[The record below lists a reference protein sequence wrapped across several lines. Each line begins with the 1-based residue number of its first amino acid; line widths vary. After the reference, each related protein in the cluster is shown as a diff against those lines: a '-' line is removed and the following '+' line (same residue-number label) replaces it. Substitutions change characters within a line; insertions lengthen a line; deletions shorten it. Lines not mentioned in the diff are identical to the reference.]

1 MAKTLLNIALIVG
14 IIALIGLMISI
25 IWSILDPNMKADGL
39 MIVWC
44 ICAVIGA
51 GGSVFSLLMSKW
63 LCKKAYDIEMIT
75 TPSNET
81 EAALQNIVADLAARA
96 QIKMP
101 ELGIYEADEVN
112 AFATGPSKDQAM
124 VAVSTGLLSNMT
136 PAQIRA
142 VLGHE
147 VWHIK
152 SGDMV
157 TSTMLAGVLNAI
169 VFFFSFWLAAFT
181 SVICGFARIALT
193 NNRPSGLLENF
204 TGGFLSTWGFQFAM
218 KYSRIIMG
226 FFANFIN
233 LGFSRYREYKA
244 DAGSAQL
251 LGESTD
257 MISALQALQNVNQQ
271 HPVQASSMSN
281 FCINGADFVVE
292 LLSDHPP
299 LAKRIAALQ
308 MKAGIAPAPQAQA
321 LPASP
326 QAGATTQAAPMQ
338 PGQFPQGAPMPQPG
352 QYPQGA
358 PMMQPGQY
366 QQGAPM
372 PQLGQFPQGAPYPQA
387 GQPMGGPQ
395 QYAQA
400 PNTGINMGTVAAAA
414 ATAAVASELM
424 TGNAQAAQVPPEAA
438 AQVPPAAAPVPPV
451 QPQAAPAPDH
461 GAAAATQAP
470 TEDHSL
476 SQTLSSLAKEAFGS
490 DGANSDEPAELRMI
504 DTMAKI
510 DQALTPDQAPEEMS
524 DLISPEEASAELAA
538 ADTSAQEAD
547 DYVEGAVDFTE
558 GVADSV
564 EEAEASAAAETDASG
579 KDNEEGGFFSSLF
592 SSDED
597 SSEEEADDSGDDEE
611 EGGFFS
617 SLFSSDDDDE

>member
-39 MIVWC
+39 MIIWG

-112 AFATGPSKDQAM
+112 AFATGPSKDQSM
-124 VAVSTGLLSNMT
+124 VAVSTSLLTNMT

-169 VFFFSFWLAAFT
+169 VFFFSFWLAAIA
-181 SVICGFARIALT
+181 SMLCGLARLFLS
-193 NNRPSGLLENF
+193 NSRPSGILETFSN
-204 TGGFLSTWGFQFAM
+204 GLLSTWGFMVAM
-218 KYSRIIMG
+218 KYSRIVMG

-257 MISALQALQNVNQQ
+257 MISALQALQTVNQQ
-271 HPVQASSMSN
+271 HPVQESSMSN

-292 LLSDHPP
+292 LLSTHPP

-308 MKAGIAPAPQAQA
+308 MKAGITPAPQGAATTA

-326 QAGATTQAAPMQ
+326 QAVAT
-338 PGQFPQGAPMPQPG
+338 PQNAPMPQPGPMPQAG

-358 PMMQPGQY
+358 PMPQPGQY

-372 PQLGQFPQGAPYPQA
+372 PQPCQYQQGAPMPQPGQFPQGAPFPQA
-387 GQPMGGPQ
+387 GQPMGGTQ
-395 QYAQA
+395 QYVPA
-400 PNTGINMGTVAAAA
+400 PNAGMNMGTVAAAA

-424 TGNAQAAQVPPEAA
+424 TGNAQAAQVSPT
-438 AQVPPAAAPVPPV
+438 AAAPVPPV
-451 QPQAAPAPDH
+451 QPQAAPVPDH

-470 TEDHSL
+470 AEDHSL
-476 SQTLSSLAKEAFGS
+476 SQAISSIAKEAFSS
-490 DGANSDEPAELRMI
+490 DEANSDVPAELRMI

-510 DQALTPDQAPEEMS
+510 DQALAPDQAPEEMS
-524 DLISPEEASAELAA
+524 DLITPEEASADLAA
-538 ADTSAQEAD
+538 MDDSSAQETV
-547 DYVEGAVDFTE
+547 DYVEGAVDFE
-558 GVADSV
+558 EEAEDSV
-564 EEAEASAAAETDASG
+564 EEA
-579 KDNEEGGFFSSLF
+579 DNSEE
-592 SSDED
+592 DED
-597 SSEEEADDSGDDEE
+597 SEEDEE

>member
-39 MIVWC
+39 MIIWG

-75 TPSNET
+75 TPSNDT
-81 EAALQNIVADLAARA
+81 EAALQSIVADLAARA

-112 AFATGPSKDQAM
+112 AFATGPSKDQSM
-124 VAVSTGLLSNMT
+124 VAVSTGLLTNMT

-169 VFFFSFWLAAFT
+169 VFFFSFWLAAIA
-181 SVICGFARIALT
+181 SILCGLARLFLS
-193 NNRPSGLLENF
+193 NSRPSGLLETFSN
-204 TGGFLSTWGFQFAM
+204 GLLSTWGFKIAM
-218 KYSRIIMG
+218 KYSRIVMG

-257 MISALQALQNVNQQ
+257 MISALQALQTVNQQ
-271 HPVQASSMSN
+271 HPVQESSMSN

-292 LLSDHPP
+292 LLSTHPP

-308 MKAGIAPAPQAQA
+308 MKAGITPAPQGAATTA

-326 QAGATTQAAPMQ
+326 QAVAT
-338 PGQFPQGAPMPQPG
+338 PQNAPMPQAG

-358 PMMQPGQY
+358 PMPQPGQY

-372 PQLGQFPQGAPYPQA
+372 PQPGQYQQGAPMPQPGQFPQGAPFPQA
-387 GQPMGGPQ
+387 GQPMGGTQ
-395 QYAQA
+395 QYVPA
-400 PNTGINMGTVAAAA
+400 PNAGMNMGTVAAAA

-424 TGNAQAAQVPPEAA
+424 TGNAQAAQVSPT
-438 AQVPPAAAPVPPV
+438 AAAPVPPA

-470 TEDHSL
+470 AEDHSL
-476 SQTLSSLAKEAFGS
+476 SQTISSIAKEALGS
-490 DGANSDEPAELRMI
+490 DEANSDVPAELRMI

-510 DQALTPDQAPEEMS
+510 DQALATDQAPEEMS
-524 DLISPEEASAELAA
+524 DLITPEAASAELAA
-538 ADTSAQEAD
+538 MDDSSAQEAV
-547 DYVEGAVDFTE
+547 DYVEGAVDFE
-558 GVADSV
+558 EEAEDSV
-564 EEAEASAAAETDASG
+564 EEA
-579 KDNEEGGFFSSLF
+579 DNSEE
-592 SSDED
+592 DED
-597 SSEEEADDSGDDEE
+597 SEEDEE

>member
-39 MIVWC
+39 MIIWG

-75 TPSNET
+75 TPSNDT
-81 EAALQNIVADLAARA
+81 EAALQSIVADLAARA

-112 AFATGPSKDQAM
+112 AFATGPSKDQSM

-169 VFFFSFWLAAFT
+169 VFFFSFWLAAIA
-181 SVICGFARIALT
+181 SMLCGLARLFLS
-193 NNRPSGLLENF
+193 NSRPSGLLETFSN
-204 TGGFLSTWGFQFAM
+204 GLLSTWGFMVAM
-218 KYSRIIMG
+218 KYSRIVMG

-257 MISALQALQNVNQQ
+257 MISALQALQTVNQQ
-271 HPVQASSMSN
+271 HPVQESSMSN

-292 LLSDHPP
+292 LLSTHPP

-308 MKAGIAPAPQAQA
+308 MKAGIPPAPQGAATTA

-326 QAGATTQAAPMQ
+326 QAVATPQNAPMPQ
-338 PGQFPQGAPMPQPG
+338 PGPMPQAGQYPQGAPMPQPG
-352 QYPQGA
+352 Q
-358 PMMQPGQY
+358 
-366 QQGAPM
+366 
-372 PQLGQFPQGAPYPQA
+372 FPQGAPFPQA
-387 GQPMGGPQ
+387 GQPMGGTQ
-395 QYAQA
+395 QYIPA
-400 PNTGINMGTVAAAA
+400 PNAGMNMGTVAAAA

-424 TGNAQAAQVPPEAA
+424 TGNAQAAQVSPT
-438 AQVPPAAAPVPPV
+438 AAAPVPPA

-470 TEDHSL
+470 AEDHSL
-476 SQTLSSLAKEAFGS
+476 SQTISSIAKEALGS
-490 DGANSDEPAELRMI
+490 DEANSDVPAELRMI

-510 DQALTPDQAPEEMS
+510 DQALAPDQAPEEMS
-524 DLISPEEASAELAA
+524 DLITPEAASAELAA
-538 ADTSAQEAD
+538 MDDSSAQEAV
-547 DYVEGAVDFTE
+547 DYVEGAVDFE
-558 GVADSV
+558 EEAEDSV
-564 EEAEASAAAETDASG
+564 EEA
-579 KDNEEGGFFSSLF
+579 DNSEE
-592 SSDED
+592 DED
-597 SSEEEADDSGDDEE
+597 SEEDEE

>member
-25 IWSILDPNMKADGL
+25 IWSILDPNMRADGL
-39 MIVWC
+39 MFVWG

-96 QIKMP
+96 KIKMP

-169 VFFFSFWLAAFT
+169 VFFFSFWLAAIA
-181 SVICGFARIALT
+181 SMLCGLARLFLS
-193 NNRPSGLLENF
+193 NSRPSGILETFSN
-204 TGGFLSTWGFQFAM
+204 GLLSTWGFMVAM
-218 KYSRIIMG
+218 KYSRIVMG

-257 MISALQALQNVNQQ
+257 MISALQALQTVNQQ
-271 HPVQASSMSN
+271 HPVQESSMSN

-292 LLSDHPP
+292 LLSTHPP

-308 MKAGIAPAPQAQA
+308 MKAGIAPAPQTQA
-321 LPASP
+321 LPTSP
-326 QAGATTQAAPMQ
+326 QAVATPQNAPMPQ
-338 PGQFPQGAPMPQPG
+338 PGSMPQAGQYQQGTPMPQPGQFPQGAPMPQPGQFPQGAPMPQLGQFPQGAPMPQPG

-358 PMMQPGQY
+358 P
-366 QQGAPM
+366 
-372 PQLGQFPQGAPYPQA
+372 YPQA
-387 GQPMGGPQ
+387 GQPMGGSQ

-400 PNTGINMGTVAAAA
+400 PNAGMNMGTVAAAA

-424 TGNAQAAQVPPEAA
+424 TGNAQAAQVPPA
-438 AQVPPAAAPVPPV
+438 AAAPVPPV
-451 QPQAAPAPDH
+451 QPQAAPVPDH

-470 TEDHSL
+470 AEDHSL
-476 SQTLSSLAKEAFGS
+476 SQAISSIAKEAFSS
-490 DGANSDEPAELRMI
+490 DEANSDVPAELRMI

-510 DQALTPDQAPEEMS
+510 DQALAPDQAPEEMS
-524 DLISPEEASAELAA
+524 DLITPEEASAELAA
-538 ADTSAQEAD
+538 MDDSSAQETV
-547 DYVEGAVDFTE
+547 DYVEGAVDFE
-558 GVADSV
+558 EEAEDSV
-564 EEAEASAAAETDASG
+564 EEA
-579 KDNEEGGFFSSLF
+579 DN
-592 SSDED
+592 
-597 SSEEEADDSGDDEE
+597 SEEEDAEDSDEE

>member
-39 MIVWC
+39 MIIWG

-75 TPSNET
+75 TPSNDT
-81 EAALQNIVADLAARA
+81 EAALQSIVADLAARA

-124 VAVSTGLLSNMT
+124 VAVSTGLLTNMT

-157 TSTMLAGVLNAI
+157 TSTMLAGVLNTI
-169 VFFFSFWLAAFT
+169 VFFFSFWLAAIA
-181 SVICGFARIALT
+181 SMLCGLARLFLS
-193 NNRPSGLLENF
+193 NSRPSGLLETFSN
-204 TGGFLSTWGFQFAM
+204 GLLSTWGFKVAM
-218 KYSRIIMG
+218 KYSRIVMG

-257 MISALQALQNVNQQ
+257 MISALQALQTVNQQ
-271 HPVQASSMSN
+271 HPVQESSMSN

-292 LLSDHPP
+292 LLSTHPP

-308 MKAGIAPAPQAQA
+308 MKAGIAPAPIFSK
-321 LPASP
+321 LR
-326 QAGATTQAAPMQ
+326 TDK
-338 PGQFPQGAPMPQPG
+338 
-352 QYPQGA
+352 
-358 PMMQPGQY
+358 
-366 QQGAPM
+366 
-372 PQLGQFPQGAPYPQA
+372 
-387 GQPMGGPQ
+387 
-395 QYAQA
+395 
-400 PNTGINMGTVAAAA
+400 I
-414 ATAAVASELM
+414 
-424 TGNAQAAQVPPEAA
+424 
-438 AQVPPAAAPVPPV
+438 
-451 QPQAAPAPDH
+451 
-461 GAAAATQAP
+461 
-470 TEDHSL
+470 
-476 SQTLSSLAKEAFGS
+476 AKKPHKHRLLCAFKHR
-490 DGANSDEPAELRMI
+490 PI
-504 DTMAKI
+504 W
-510 DQALTPDQAPEEMS
+510 
-524 DLISPEEASAELAA
+524 
-538 ADTSAQEAD
+538 
-547 DYVEGAVDFTE
+547 
-558 GVADSV
+558 
-564 EEAEASAAAETDASG
+564 
-579 KDNEEGGFFSSLF
+579 
-592 SSDED
+592 
-597 SSEEEADDSGDDEE
+597 
-611 EGGFFS
+611 
-617 SLFSSDDDDE
+617 

>member
-39 MIVWC
+39 MIIWG

-51 GGSVFSLLMSKW
+51 GGTVFSLLMSKW

-169 VFFFSFWLAAFT
+169 VFFFSFWLAAIA
-181 SVICGFARIALT
+181 SMLCGLARLFLS
-193 NNRPSGLLENF
+193 NSRPSGILETFSN
-204 TGGFLSTWGFQFAM
+204 GLLSTWGFMVAM
-218 KYSRIIMG
+218 KYSRIVMG

-257 MISALQALQNVNQQ
+257 MISALQALQTVNQQ
-271 HPVQASSMSN
+271 HPVQESSMSN

-292 LLSDHPP
+292 LLSTHPP

-308 MKAGIAPAPQAQA
+308 MKAGITPAPQGAATTA

-326 QAGATTQAAPMQ
+326 QAVAT
-338 PGQFPQGAPMPQPG
+338 PQNAPMPQPGPMPQAG

-358 PMMQPGQY
+358 PMPQPGQY

-372 PQLGQFPQGAPYPQA
+372 PQPCQYQQGAPMPQPGQFPQGAPFPQA
-387 GQPMGGPQ
+387 GQPMGGTQ
-395 QYAQA
+395 QYVPA
-400 PNTGINMGTVAAAA
+400 PNAGMNMGTVAAAA

-424 TGNAQAAQVPPEAA
+424 TGNAQAAQVSPT
-438 AQVPPAAAPVPPV
+438 AAAPVPPV
-451 QPQAAPAPDH
+451 QPQAAPVPDH

-470 TEDHSL
+470 AEDHSL
-476 SQTLSSLAKEAFGS
+476 SQAISSIAKEAFSS
-490 DGANSDEPAELRMI
+490 DEANSDVPAELRMI

-510 DQALTPDQAPEEMS
+510 DQALAPDQAPEEMS
-524 DLISPEEASAELAA
+524 DLITPEEASADLAA
-538 ADTSAQEAD
+538 MDDSSAQETV
-547 DYVEGAVDFTE
+547 DYVEGAVDFE
-558 GVADSV
+558 EEAEDSV
-564 EEAEASAAAETDASG
+564 EEA
-579 KDNEEGGFFSSLF
+579 DNSEE
-592 SSDED
+592 DED
-597 SSEEEADDSGDDEE
+597 SEEDEE

>member
-39 MIVWC
+39 MIIWG

-169 VFFFSFWLAAFT
+169 VFFFSFWLAAIA
-181 SVICGFARIALT
+181 SMLCGLARLFLS
-193 NNRPSGLLENF
+193 NSRPSGILETFSN
-204 TGGFLSTWGFQFAM
+204 GLLSTWGFMVAM
-218 KYSRIIMG
+218 KYSRIVMG

-257 MISALQALQNVNQQ
+257 MISALQALQTVNQQ
-271 HPVQASSMSN
+271 HPVQESSMSN

-292 LLSDHPP
+292 LLSMHPP

-308 MKAGIAPAPQAQA
+308 MKAGITPAPQGAATTA

-326 QAGATTQAAPMQ
+326 QAVATPQNAPMPQ
-338 PGQFPQGAPMPQPG
+338 PSPMPQAGQYPQGAPMPQPG
-352 QYPQGA
+352 Q
-358 PMMQPGQY
+358 
-366 QQGAPM
+366 
-372 PQLGQFPQGAPYPQA
+372 
-387 GQPMGGPQ
+387 PMGGTQ
-395 QYAQA
+395 QYVPA
-400 PNTGINMGTVAAAA
+400 PNAGMNMGTVAAAA

-424 TGNAQAAQVPPEAA
+424 TGNAQAAQVSPT
-438 AQVPPAAAPVPPV
+438 AAAPVPPA

-470 TEDHSL
+470 DEDHSL
-476 SQTLSSLAKEAFGS
+476 SQTISSIAKEALGS
-490 DGANSDEPAELRMI
+490 DEANSDVPAELRMI

-510 DQALTPDQAPEEMS
+510 DQALAPDQAPEEMS
-524 DLISPEEASAELAA
+524 DLITPEAASAELAA
-538 ADTSAQEAD
+538 MDDSSAQEAV
-547 DYVEGAVDFTE
+547 DYVEGAVDFE
-558 GVADSV
+558 EEAEDSV
-564 EEAEASAAAETDASG
+564 EEA
-579 KDNEEGGFFSSLF
+579 DNA
-592 SSDED
+592 ED
-597 SSEEEADDSGDDEE
+597 SDEE

>member
-39 MIVWC
+39 MIIWG

-169 VFFFSFWLAAFT
+169 VFFFSFWLAAIA
-181 SVICGFARIALT
+181 SMLCGLARLFLS
-193 NNRPSGLLENF
+193 NSRPSGILETFSN
-204 TGGFLSTWGFQFAM
+204 GLLSTWGFMVAM
-218 KYSRIIMG
+218 KYSRIVMG

-257 MISALQALQNVNQQ
+257 MISALQALQTVNQQ
-271 HPVQASSMSN
+271 HPVQESSMSN

-292 LLSDHPP
+292 LLSTHPP

-308 MKAGIAPAPQAQA
+308 MKAGITPAPQGAATTA

-326 QAGATTQAAPMQ
+326 QAVATPQNAPMPQ
-338 PGQFPQGAPMPQPG
+338 PSPMPQAGQYPQGAPMPQPG
-352 QYPQGA
+352 Q
-358 PMMQPGQY
+358 
-366 QQGAPM
+366 
-372 PQLGQFPQGAPYPQA
+372 
-387 GQPMGGPQ
+387 PMGGTQ
-395 QYAQA
+395 QYVPA
-400 PNTGINMGTVAAAA
+400 PNAGMNMGTVAAAA

-424 TGNAQAAQVPPEAA
+424 TGNAQAAQVSPT
-438 AQVPPAAAPVPPV
+438 AAAPVPPA

-470 TEDHSL
+470 DEDHSL
-476 SQTLSSLAKEAFGS
+476 SQTISSIAKEALGS
-490 DGANSDEPAELRMI
+490 DEANSDVPAELRMI

-510 DQALTPDQAPEEMS
+510 DQALAPDQAPEEMS
-524 DLISPEEASAELAA
+524 DLITPEAASAELAA
-538 ADTSAQEAD
+538 MDDSSAQEAV
-547 DYVEGAVDFTE
+547 DYVEGAVDFE
-558 GVADSV
+558 EEAEDSV
-564 EEAEASAAAETDASG
+564 EEA
-579 KDNEEGGFFSSLF
+579 DNA
-592 SSDED
+592 ED
-597 SSEEEADDSGDDEE
+597 SDEE